1 MALDVLV
8 TLIAGI
14 TYLFIIYL
22 ICYLDQDE

>member
-1 MALDVLV
+1 MELEILF

-22 ICYLDQDE
+22 ICYMDEDE